1 MNGIVK
7 EQQRSV
13 TPSSYLGKRK
23 RSSSPEK
30 PQLNGNAHRVDANID
45 NIVRDIKKYVLQAIN
60 KD

>member
-13 TPSSYLGKRK
+13 TPSSHLGKRK

-30 PQLNGNAHRVDANID
+30 PQINGNAHGVDADID
-45 NIVRDIKKYVLQAIN
+45 NIIREIKKYV
-60 KD
+60 